1 MLMSRFMA
9 IGALLWGFDSQIGGG
24 TLSIPAFRR
33 DFGYDFDGRGKWV
46 LPARWQS
53 AFNSVSSIG
62 GLFGGLSVGYLADRF
77 G

>member
-1 MLMSRFMA
+1 MRRFVGV
-9 IGALLWGFDSQIGGG
+9 GALLWGYDAQVSGG

-33 DFGYDFDGRGKWV
+33 EFGYDFQGQWV

-53 AFNSVSSIG
+53 AFNSMSSVG